1 MEQARL
7 LSFILV
13 KQLSQVK
20 SEQTNELNVKSL
32 KSFEVSK
39 VIVNKDKNL
48 SPETQLHSFWSFFM
62 YKKTTAPDTPQS
74 QCVLQD
80 KTCQIIVEILF
91 TYSSK

>member
-32 KSFEVSK
+32 KSFEVFK
-39 VIVNKDKNL
+39 VIVNEDKNL

-62 YKKTTAPDTPQS
+62 SKKQF
-74 QCVLQD
+74 
-80 KTCQIIVEILF
+80 QIYL
-91 TYSSK
+91 YSAKQE

>member
-32 KSFEVSK
+32 KSFEVFK
-39 VIVNKDKNL
+39 VVVNEDNNL
-48 SPETQLHSFWSFFM
+48 FPETQLHGIWTSFMSKNQFLISLFRLARVLYESKHALVSLIFFF
-62 YKKTTAPDTPQS
+62 Y
-74 QCVLQD
+74 L
-80 KTCQIIVEILF
+80 
-91 TYSSK
+91 

>member
-32 KSFEVSK
+32 KSFEAYK
-39 VIVNKDKNL
+39 VIVNKDNNL
-48 SPETQLHSFWSFFM
+48 SP
-62 YKKTTAPDTPQS
+62 
-74 QCVLQD
+74 
-80 KTCQIIVEILF
+80 
-91 TYSSK
+91 

>member
-32 KSFEVSK
+32 KSFEVFK
-39 VIVNKDKNL
+39 VVVNEVTTFFQRRNSMALGLL
-48 SPETQLHSFWSFFM
+48 SCP
-62 YKKTTAPDTPQS
+62 K
-74 QCVLQD
+74 
-80 KTCQIIVEILF
+80 I
-91 TYSSK
+91 SS

>member
-32 KSFEVSK
+32 KSFEAYK
-39 VIVNKDKNL
+39 VIVNKDNNL
-48 SPETQLHSFWSFFM
+48 LQRRKSQLYGFWSFFM
-62 YKKTTAPDTPQS
+62 SKKEF
-74 QCVLQD
+74 
-80 KTCQIIVEILF
+80 QISLF
-91 TYSSK
+91 R

>member
-32 KSFEVSK
+32 KSFEA
-39 VIVNKDKNL
+39 L
-48 SPETQLHSFWSFFM
+48 
-62 YKKTTAPDTPQS
+62 
-74 QCVLQD
+74 
-80 KTCQIIVEILF
+80 
-91 TYSSK
+91 

>member
-32 KSFEVSK
+32 KSFWSIK
-39 VIVNKDKNL
+39 VIVNKDNNL
-48 SPETQLHSFWSFFM
+48 SPETQLHSFFGFFHVQKNISW
-62 YKKTTAPDTPQS
+62 YLYFAEQKSALW
-74 QCVLQD
+74 V
-80 KTCQIIVEILF
+80 KTCMSFIEILF
-91 TYSSK
+91 TYI

>member
-32 KSFEVSK
+32 KSFEVFK
-39 VIVNKDKNL
+39 VLVNEDNNL
-48 SPETQLHSFWSFFM
+48 SPETQLHSFWSFG
-62 YKKTTAPDTPQS
+62 PNIS
-74 QCVLQD
+74 ISL
-80 KTCQIIVEILF
+80 
-91 TYSSK
+91 SKSAL